1 LVDTQTGDKEA
12 VTEVSDERQ
21 QAWDAEMEV
30 LRKGN
35 QRAGYLHLVQGMGL
49 LFISLTNDTAKA
61 YTLPITSLFQN
72 WDNGGVPVQVLE
84 TQHRFALLRYTAA
97 FALMSAAAHF
107 TVLHYWDRYTSDL
120 KKGMNRFRWY
130 EYSISGSLIMTL
142 LFVLWGNFDFVQ
154 VSGCFFSQALTMLF
168 GDLME
173 TLNYGKK
180 PSQVDWTPFLYGAVT
195 GVIPWLVMI
204 GELLRSP
211 NKEDIPTFVWLFVLE
226 YFVAFWIFPYTMLR
240 QYAQW
245 GKYNNELYPLL
256 DNGGYLQGERTYIF
270 LSLATKSLILW
281 QVSSGVLRGND
292 WLE

>member
-1 LVDTQTGDKEA
+1 
-12 VTEVSDERQ
+12 
-21 QAWDAEMEV
+21 
-30 LRKGN
+30 
-35 QRAGYLHLVQGMGL
+35 
-49 LFISLTNDTAKA
+49 
-61 YTLPITSLFQN
+61 
-72 WDNGGVPVQVLE
+72 
-84 TQHRFALLRYTAA
+84 
-97 FALMSAAAHF
+97 MSAAAHF
-107 TVLHYWDRYTSDL
+107 MVLKYWDRYTSDL

-168 GDLME
+168 GDCME
-173 TLNYGKK
+173 TLNAGKK
-180 PSQVDWTPFLYGAVT
+180 PSKVDWTPFYYGAVV

-211 NKEDIPTFVWLFVLE
+211 NKEDIPVFVWLFVLE

-245 GKYNNELYPLL
+245 GKYNNDNYPLL

-270 LSLATKSLILW
+270 LSLVTKSIILW